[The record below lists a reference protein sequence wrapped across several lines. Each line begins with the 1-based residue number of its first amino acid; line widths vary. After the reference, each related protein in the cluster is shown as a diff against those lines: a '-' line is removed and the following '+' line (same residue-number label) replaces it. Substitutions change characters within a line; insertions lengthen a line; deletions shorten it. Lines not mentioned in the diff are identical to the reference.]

1 MSKNV
6 KETFKQS
13 VLVLL
18 VSQVLVKVLGMVYRL
33 YLTNR
38 SGYGDEG
45 NAISSAAF
53 QVYSLILSIT
63 AIGVP
68 GAISRLV
75 AERDSKG
82 DHQGAYKIFK
92 ISLLIFSI
100 IGIIGT
106 YLLTIMARKISNSYL
121 NIPEA
126 ELSIIAL
133 APSIFLVSVISVF
146 KGYFAGIE
154 RLKETAKAQS
164 LDQITKTFCT
174 FMFIETSVI
183 MAQSTNTKVMAACTN
198 LATTIANIIE
208 LLCLYKSFLNIRRD
222 ITYQSRNSINTR
234 EIRALNVACEILA
247 VAVPISLSALIGTIA
262 KNIDSTTI
270 VNGLKDII
278 GYEQAKKEYG
288 ILSGKVETLISF
300 PLSFSGAITMA
311 LLPTIAAA
319 KDRIKSKE
327 GVINK
332 SILFG
337 TIITM
342 PAIALFM
349 VFGDE
354 ILALL
359 FPNASSG
366 GMILKVS
373 SISIIFIAMEQTLD
387 NILYGIGKSYIPIIS
402 VIIGVTVKF
411 IFNKILVPRVDLFC
425 GGTVGAAY
433 ATAFYNLVTLIINY
447 IAIKRYTNIKF
458 KISSI
463 TKPLIAST
471 AMIVIAKIIYNIIV
485 NTMQVQLSL
494 IISLGIGSLIYIVML
509 FLTKSLRI
517 GDINFIKIKGS
528 KCQKN
533 IESKTSKTQ

>member
-18 VSQVLVKVLGMVYRL
+18 VSQVLVKILGMAYRL

-53 QVYSLILSIT
+53 QIYSLILSIT

-75 AERDSKG
+75 AERNSKG
-82 DHQGAYKIFK
+82 DHRGAYKIFK

-106 YLLTIMARKISNSYL
+106 YILTIMSKKIANYYL
-121 NIPEA
+121 HIPEA

-146 KGYFAGIE
+146 KGYFGGIE
-154 RLKETAKAQS
+154 RLSETAKAQT

-174 FMFIETSVI
+174 VMFIESSVI
-183 MAQSTNTKVMAACTN
+183 MAQNANTRIMAACTN
-198 LATTIANIIE
+198 LSTTVANIIE
-208 LLCLYKSFLNIRRD
+208 LLCLYKSFVKMRKD
-222 ITYQSRNSINTR
+222 ITYQSQYSVNTR
-234 EIRALNVACEILA
+234 EIRVIGVVKEIVS
-247 VAVPISLSALIGTIA
+247 VAVPISLAALIGTIA
-262 KNIDSTTI
+262 RNIDSTTI
-270 VNGLKDII
+270 VNELKDII

-288 ILSGKVETLISF
+288 ILSGKVDTLISF
-300 PLSFSGAITMA
+300 PLSFNGAITTA
-311 LLPTIAAA
+311 LLPAIAAA
-319 KDRIKSKE
+319 SSNLKRKE

-332 SILFG
+332 SVLFG
-337 TIITM
+337 SIITM
-342 PAIALFM
+342 PAVAMYL

-366 GMILKVS
+366 GMILKIS
-373 SISIIFIAMEQTLD
+373 SLSIVFIAIEQTFD
-387 NILYGIGKSYIPIIS
+387 NILYGIGKAYVPIIS
-402 VIIGVTVKF
+402 VIIGVIVKF
-411 IFNKILVPRVDLFC
+411 ILNKLLVSRVDLFI
-425 GGTVGAAY
+425 GGTAGAAF
-433 ATAFYNLVTLIINY
+433 ATVVYNVVTLIISY
-447 IAIKRYTNIKF
+447 IAIKKYTDIKLR
-458 KISSI
+458 ISSI
-463 TKPLIAST
+463 TKPLISSIV
-471 AMIVIAKIIYNIIV
+471 MISIARMVYYMIENIV
-485 NTMQVQLSL
+485 YTKLNL
-494 IISLGIGSLIYIVML
+494 IISLGIGAAIYIVML
-509 FLTKSLRI
+509 FVTKSLRL
-517 GDINFIKIKGS
+517 GDINFIKLK
-528 KCQKN
+528 K
-533 IESKTSKTQ
+533 